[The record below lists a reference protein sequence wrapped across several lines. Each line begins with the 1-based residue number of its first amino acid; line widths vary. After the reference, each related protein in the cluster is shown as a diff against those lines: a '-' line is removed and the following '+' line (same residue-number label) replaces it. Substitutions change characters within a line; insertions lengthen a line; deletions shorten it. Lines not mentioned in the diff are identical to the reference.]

1 MQENILF
8 DADQMVESGVGIIA
22 PAGMYAGGCR

>member
-8 DADQMVESGVGIIA
+8 DADQMVASGVGIIA
-22 PAGMYAGGCR
+22 PAGLDAGGCR